1 LARGREEESGAI
13 LSSTDGAS
21 PPEPGPEE
29 RPPEKRWSKERLAA
43 LREECPQ
50 AYARWSEEE
59 DERLKALH
67 GRPVKELAQLF
78 ERRPS
83 AIRSR
88 LKKLG
93 LQSPWTA
100 AKKA

>member
-1 LARGREEESGAI
+1 LARGREKKPGSI
-13 LSSTDGAS
+13 S
-21 PPEPGPEE
+21 PATNEPSPAEPGPEE
-29 RPPEKRWSKERLAA
+29 ILPEKRWSKERLAA

-59 DERLKALH
+59 DERLKTLH
-67 GRPVKELAQLF
+67 GRPVKELAGLF

-83 AIRSR
+83 AIRWR

-93 LQSPWTA
+93 LA
-100 AKKA
+100 